1 MSTRVTGVRIK
12 DGKLVPVHK
21 LSASKKIGQKAKAER
36 EARKWKKKS
45 KPRT

>member
-1 MSTRVTGVRIK
+1 MSARVTGVRVK
-12 DGKLVPVHK
+12 DGKLVKVTK

-36 EARKWKKKS
+36 QTRAWKSKS